1 MADAQTPDSGS
12 ERAAVDVAAGLV
24 LAAVS
29 IVCLAWFIPAHVGT
43 NASEYDVSPAF
54 FPNLASWLVLFLSL
68 ALVATRI
75 IRIDRASGPLGGV
88 SAGWPIVTQTIT
100 WSVVALLAWYGME
113 AIGYMPT
120 AAAIL
125 VLRSPVATATSSPSL
140 AWLLSCPLSSISWP
154 GLYFRST
161 CHEADEVNPWLSS

>member
-1 MADAQTPDSGS
+1 MADAQTPDTGS
-12 ERAAVDVAAGLV
+12 ERAAVDVAVGLV
-24 LAAVS
+24 LAVVS

-43 NASEYDVSPAF
+43 SASEYDVSPAF
-54 FPNLASWLVLFLSL
+54 FPNLAAWLVLFLSL

-75 IRIDRASGPLGGV
+75 TRIDRSAGPLGGV
-88 SAGWPIVTQTIT
+88 SAGWPIVTQTVT

-125 VLRSPVATATSSPSL
+125 VLGAVACRYRNLFAIVGLAIVMPVAIDQL
-140 AWLLSCPLSSISWP
+140 AWLVFQVDLP
-154 GLYFRST
+154 
-161 CHEADEVNPWLSS
+161 

>member
-1 MADAQTPDSGS
+1 MADAETPESGY
-12 ERAAVDVAAGLV
+12 ERAAIDVAAGLV

-29 IVCLAWFIPAHVGT
+29 IVCLAWLIPAHVGI

-54 FPNLASWLVLFLSL
+54 FPTLAAWLVLFLSL

-75 IRIDRASGPLGGV
+75 TRIDRAAGPLGGV
-88 SAGWPIVTQTIT
+88 SAGWPIVTQTVT
-100 WSVVALLAWYGME
+100 WSVVALLAWYGMD

-125 VLRSPVATATSSPSL
+125 VLGAVACRYRNIFAIVGLAIVMPVAIDQL
-140 AWLLSCPLSSISWP
+140 AWLVFQVDLP
-154 GLYFRST
+154 
-161 CHEADEVNPWLSS
+161 

>member
-125 VLRSPVATATSSPSL
+125 VLGAVACRYRNIFAIIGLAIVMPVVIDQL
-140 AWLLSCPLSSISWP
+140 AWLVFQVDLP
-154 GLYFRST
+154 
-161 CHEADEVNPWLSS
+161 